1 MSSDTD
7 HSNWN
12 IIYPTYLDKDS
23 TTTQG
28 RRVNLSI
35 AVSKPTLD
43 EIKSVLEHLNI
54 PHIVEPRKRYPRN
67 WLVPGRVRVLL
78 GGPSDS
84 NGTNGSTNKDIASS
98 TAPDSTNGKN
108 NVAKRR
114 TKKQLLNE
122 IATLIS
128 QLKTRQTSISST
140 KSGTEKGSG
149 ASTSSKKKPGKKK
162 R

>member
-1 MSSDTD
+1 MNSDTD

-12 IIYPTYLDKDS
+12 IIYPSYLDKDS
-23 TTTQG
+23 TTSQG
-28 RRVNLSI
+28 RKVSLSI

-43 EIKSVLEHLNI
+43 EIKSVLEHLNV

-67 WLVPGRVRVLL
+67 WLVPGRVRVYL
-78 GGPSDS
+78 GDSSDA
-84 NGTNGSTNKDIASS
+84 NGANASTNKGSTS
-98 TAPDSTNGKN
+98 TTAPDSTNGTN
-108 NVAKRR
+108 NVSKKR

-140 KSGTEKGSG
+140 KSSTDKGSG
-149 ASTSSKKKPGKKK
+149 TSTSSKKKPGKKK